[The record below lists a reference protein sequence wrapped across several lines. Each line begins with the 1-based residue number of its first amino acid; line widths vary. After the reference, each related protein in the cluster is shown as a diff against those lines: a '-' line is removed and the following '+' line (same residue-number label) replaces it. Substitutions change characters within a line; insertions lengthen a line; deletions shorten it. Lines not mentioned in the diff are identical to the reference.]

1 MGRSSESHR
10 RSVNEPNG
18 QTYSSA
24 DGVAALPRRRRFA
37 DPYVYRSLSTHP
49 SSPGAPSSLDRRLRI
64 TNDFPGTRATRKSL
78 AMRKFYHN
86 FSRLRLYFWT
96 ERYLRSATSQD
107 TLGFRFRSNN
117 RRKKILTFDIVW
129 RSVWIVWNAL
139 TEDINAISDYPTQI
153 SEDFPSLWCV
163 YKPGHIVSVKPT

>member
-117 RRKKILTFDIVW
+117 RRKKYWHLILFGDLYELCGTHWLRTSMLYQTTLRRFQKIFLAYGV
-129 RSVWIVWNAL
+129 S
-139 TEDINAISDYPTQI
+139 INPAI
-153 SEDFPSLWCV
+153 
-163 YKPGHIVSVKPT
+163 